1 MSKLSIFLLTVLIVL
16 AARLQSFAADTAPDK
31 ITVGTITLS
40 LNNLPIYVA
49 QDKRF
54 FTKENLFVEVVVLN
68 ASTRAI
74 PALIGGSTQISA
86 SSAMTTIRAVEK
98 GANLKI
104 VGGLINA
111 PVYDLYAPAKY
122 KSIKDLKGATIGV
135 TGLITSDTVLMK
147 EMLKANGL
155 EYPRDYAMLAIGGT
169 ADRWLAMRTG
179 NVAAGIL
186 SPPFTFAADE
196 AGFVNLG
203 STAKYTPNFTQ
214 TVFNVRG
221 EWAQEKRA
229 VLVRF
234 LRAVVQASHWIH
246 SHKEDTVQI
255 IAKRFKFSEKYSEA
269 AWRYFVLNNAIP
281 TDGEINAKGM
291 DKVLQLLVEDGTMR
305 PPVPKTDKYIDLSY
319 LDEARRSAT
328 P

>member
-1 MSKLSIFLLTVLIVL
+1 MRRLATILFGVFLAIANLSHLVS
-16 AARLQSFAADTAPDK
+16 AQSNPDK
-31 ITVGTITLS
+31 ITLGTITLS

-49 QDKRF
+49 QDKGYF
-54 FTKENLFVEVVVLN
+54 AKENIFVEAVVLN

-86 SSAMTTIRAVEK
+86 SSAMTTIRAIEK
-98 GANLKI
+98 GATLKI

-111 PVYDLYAPAKY
+111 PVYDLYAAPKY
-122 KSIKDLKGATIGV
+122 KAIKDLKGTAIGV

-169 ADRWLAMRTG
+169 ADRWLAMQTG

-186 SPPFTFAADE
+186 SPPYTFGADE

-203 STAKYTPNFTQ
+203 STAKYIPNFTQ
-214 TVFNVRG
+214 TVFNVRT
-221 EWAQEKRA
+221 EWAQDKKP

-234 LRAVVQASHWIH
+234 LRAILRAEHWIH
-246 SHKEDTVQI
+246 TQKEDTVRI
-255 IAKRFKFSEKYSEA
+255 IAKRFKFNDKQSEA
-269 AWRYFVLNNAIP
+269 SWRYFVGNNAIP
-281 TDGEINAKGM
+281 KDGDINAKGVE
-291 DKVLQLLVEDGTMR
+291 KVLQLLVEDGTLKAPLPR
-305 PPVPKTDKYIDLSY
+305 QDKYIDNSY
-319 LDEARRSAT
+319 LEEARRT
-328 P
+328 LQ

>member
-1 MSKLSIFLLTVLIVL
+1 MQKLGFILLS
-16 AARLQSFAADTAPDK
+16 AAVVIGASVRPLPAQSTPDK
-31 ITVGTITLS
+31 ITLGTITLS

-49 QDKRF
+49 QDKGF
-54 FTKENLFVEVVVLN
+54 FAKENLFVEAVVLN

-111 PVYDLYAPAKY
+111 PVYDLYSPPKY
-122 KSIKDLKGATIGV
+122 KSIKDLKGATVGV

-169 ADRWLAMRTG
+169 AERWLAMQTG

-186 SPPFTFAADE
+186 SPPYTFVADE
-196 AGFVNLG
+196 AGFINLG

-214 TVFNVRG
+214 TVVNVRT
-221 EWAQEKRA
+221 EWAQEKRS

-234 LRAVVQASHWIH
+234 LRATLRASRWIH
-246 SHKEDTVQI
+246 TQKEDTVRI
-255 IAKRFKFSEKYSEA
+255 IAKRFKFSAKHSEA
-269 AWRYFVLNNAIP
+269 AWHYFISNNAIP
-281 TDGEINAKGM
+281 KDGEVNAKGM
-291 DKVLQLLVEDGTMR
+291 DKVLQLLVEDGTMH
-305 PPVPKTDKYIDLSY
+305 PPLPKPEKYIDMTY
-319 LDEARRSAT
+319 LDEARRTAQ
-328 P
+328 